1 MCLYLDDEVGLSKGT
16 FDFVNH
22 IFVATDDTLYVH
34 EIFWWEYLKNETLT
48 CIKGQFSKN
57 EAFWLIIYWRLVHY
71 QSLVT
76 RLVCYKEFGVSLGF
90 LFSSYS
96 RVTARTMV
104 WFFWQ
109 NSDFKV
115 WKKSSFSDHVWKKSE
130 KSPNLVSKW
139 SELVRKISQK
149 NVWFLTILVWKT

>member
-1 MCLYLDDEVGLSKGT
+1 MCLYLDDEVGFSKGT

-96 RVTARTMV
+96 RVQKSTSYFPMLYSQEILKLSTWLNLMALFLSV
-104 WFFWQ
+104 CIKLII
-109 NSDFKV
+109 NFK
-115 WKKSSFSDHVWKKSE
+115 
-130 KSPNLVSKW
+130 
-139 SELVRKISQK
+139 
-149 NVWFLTILVWKT
+149 